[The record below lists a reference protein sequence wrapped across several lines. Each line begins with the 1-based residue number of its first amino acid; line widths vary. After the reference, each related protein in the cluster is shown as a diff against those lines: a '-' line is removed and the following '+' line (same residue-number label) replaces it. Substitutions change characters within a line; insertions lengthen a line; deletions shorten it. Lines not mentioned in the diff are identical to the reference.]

1 MCFFVDHD
9 DVVDVVVVVV
19 DDDDDDDDVVDDD
32 DDDDDVKHCYSHRKG
47 HFPNT
52 DRGSLNESHMLEQWG
67 KHLGEI
73 RRKSLPY
80 PYDPCMVYLYIYLM
94 FVGSM

>member
-9 DVVDVVVVVV
+9 DVVDVVVVV
-19 DDDDDDDDVVDDD
+19 DDDDDVVDD

-52 DRGSLNESHMLEQWG
+52 DRGSLNESHMLEQ
-67 KHLGEI
+67 
-73 RRKSLPY
+73 
-80 PYDPCMVYLYIYLM
+80 
-94 FVGSM
+94 